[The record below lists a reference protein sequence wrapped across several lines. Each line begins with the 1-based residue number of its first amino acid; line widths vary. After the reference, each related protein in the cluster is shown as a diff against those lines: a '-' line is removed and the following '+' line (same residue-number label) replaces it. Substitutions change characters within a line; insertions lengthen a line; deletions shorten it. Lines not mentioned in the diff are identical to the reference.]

1 MEPNPAHS
9 SSQPLARAVM
19 PLWRPGAMPA
29 QPVWRER
36 WIGAGLWLVTLG
48 VISVF
53 AWLLGDLLH
62 HGAAALSFD
71 FLVQPPLNAGRAGGI
86 STVLVGT
93 LLLVGV
99 AIGTA
104 VPIGLG
110 TAILLAETTNVE
122 ASFGRVVRRSLDVL
136 AGIPSI
142 VFGLF
147 GFAFFGPVFG
157 WSILS
162 GGLTLACMILP
173 VLIRSTEESLRA
185 VPAPL
190 RQGAAALGL
199 SQPTIVWHLTLPVAA
214 PGITAG
220 LVLGIGRA
228 SAETAALLFTAGAA
242 IRMPTSLLDS
252 SRSLSYHI
260 YLLAIEVP
268 GGQPRAYAAAV
279 VLVGLLLLINGV
291 AALLMRHVQQR
302 LRP

>member
-1 MEPNPAHS
+1 MATNSGPMLS
-9 SSQPLARAVM
+9 SLIASASAAPRSQ
-19 PLWRPGAMPA
+19 WI
-29 QPVWRER
+29 ER
-36 WIGAGLWLVTLG
+36 GMVCGLWSIALG
-48 VISVF
+48 VIGVF
-53 AWLLGDLLH
+53 TWMLSDLIA
-62 HGAAALSFD
+62 HGITALSWEF
-71 FLVQPPLNAGRAGGI
+71 VRQPSLQAGRAGGV
-86 STVLVGT
+86 STILIGT
-93 LLLVGV
+93 CLIVGV

-104 VPIGLG
+104 LPIGLG
-110 TAILLAETTNVE
+110 TAILLAERTHAVT
-122 ASFGRVVRRSLDVL
+122 SFGRVVRRSLDVL

-147 GFAFFGPVFG
+147 GLAFFGPIFG

-190 RQGAAALGL
+190 RQGAVALGL
-199 SQPTIVWHLTLPVAA
+199 SQPTILWHVTLPVAA

-220 LVLGIGRA
+220 LVLSIGRA
-228 SAETAALLFTAGAA
+228 LAETAALLFTAGAA
-242 IRMPTSLLDS
+242 VRMPTSLLDS

-279 VLVGLLLLINGV
+279 VLIGLLLVINGV
-291 AALLMRHVQQR
+291 AVVLIRIL
-302 LRP
+302 

>member
-1 MEPNPAHS
+1 MGTNSAPTLPPLVLPAS
-9 SSQPLARAVM
+9 SST
-19 PLWRPGAMPA
+19 RPQWAERGIVCGLCGIALTVIGIF
-29 QPVWRER
+29 VW
-36 WIGAGLWLVTLG
+36 I
-48 VISVF
+48 
-53 AWLLGDLLH
+53 LGDLVY
-62 HGAAALSFD
+62 HGASVLSLD
-71 FLVQPPLNAGRAGGI
+71 FLVQSPLQAGRAGGI

-93 LLLVGV
+93 SLIVGV

-104 VPIGLG
+104 LPIGLG
-110 TAILLAETTNVE
+110 TAILLAESSHATT
-122 ASFGRVVRRSLDVL
+122 SFGRVVRRSLDVL

-147 GFAFFGPVFG
+147 GLAFFGPVFG

-199 SQPTIVWHLTLPVAA
+199 SQPTILWHLTLPVAA

-220 LVLGIGRA
+220 LVLSIGRA
-228 SAETAALLFTAGAA
+228 LAETAALLFTAGAA
-242 IRMPTSLLDS
+242 VRMPTSLFDS

-268 GGQPRAYAAAV
+268 GGQPRAYAVAV
-279 VLVGLLLLINGV
+279 VLIGLLLVINGV
-291 AALLMRHVQQR
+291 AVVLMRNVQQR
-302 LRP
+302 VLP